1 VYPGRNLTRA
11 PSPVE
16 VVREKAETL
25 AMEGNASPRK
35 PKVMTDSMSLAV
47 RILLVACLKT
57 LSLASSYVMPEP
69 SSLTWMRSRP
79 PSDISTSIR
88 VAPASK
94 AFSESSLT
102 TEAGRSTTSPAAT
115 C

>member
-1 VYPGRNLTRA
+1 MPVPSAMTLVPA

-35 PKVMTDSMSLAV
+35 PRVMTDSMSVAV

-57 LSLASSYVMPEP
+57 LSLASS
-69 SSLTWMRSRP
+69 SLGDERT
-79 PSDISTSIR
+79 
-88 VAPASK
+88 
-94 AFSESSLT
+94 
-102 TEAGRSTTSPAAT
+102 
-115 C
+115 